1 MKAFYIKNILL
12 CITVND
18 LIKFNILK
26 SDNLALVRL
35 NSNELSKIIS
45 KVLEID
51 ITDVGIIDFSYYGI
65 IDNEINYDVK
75 FYVDGL

>member
-1 MKAFYIKNILL
+1 MKTYDIKNMLL
-12 CITVND
+12 CISAND

-35 NSNELSKIIS
+35 NSSELSKIIS
-45 KVLEID
+45 KILEIN

-75 FYVDGL
+75 FYVEGL

>member
-1 MKAFYIKNILL
+1 MKTYDIKNILL
-12 CITVND
+12 CISAND

-35 NSNELSKIIS
+35 NSSELSKIIS
-45 KVLEID
+45 KILEIN

-75 FYVDGL
+75 FYVEGL